1 MMDTS
6 LSHDPPRGLGAGRE
20 GGTRARRALRACTA
34 RPTRPARTRQPH
46 VNMHVHVG
54 MHIIMSML
62 LAQVAQEGRARR
74 SRPTRIPTHVRALQ
88 QVRPLAPVQPRSR
101 ARAPLSPPIAP
112 PHTHPCTVSE
122 WLQREHCER
131 QNPRGWCLRHR
142 TPHRAIAASTRR
154 ALLMRHFERFEQK
167 CLRGNRPRWVAFRR
181 PRKLRSASR
190 ARCAT
195 SVHAK
200 RTSTRSLPCRS

>member
-1 MMDTS
+1 MRGMQRRLCSGKGDG
-6 LSHDPPRGLGAGRE
+6 PIRRWRRCAPGPRYRVSPSRRQRPRA
-20 GGTRARRALRACTA
+20 ARRAARRPGSSLEARLASARACITA
-34 RPTRPARTRQPH
+34 CA
-46 VNMHVHVG
+46 G
-54 MHIIMSML
+54 SCFFLASL
-62 LAQVAQEGRARR
+62 LGCF
-74 SRPTRIPTHVRALQ
+74 L
-88 QVRPLAPVQPRSR
+88 
-101 ARAPLSPPIAP
+101 LSLTGVWA
-112 PHTHPCTVSE
+112 HTHPCTVSE